1 VLSWTRPPVP
11 ALPGSSVPLR
21 LYDTAT
27 ATVSATAPGELAT
40 LYVCGI
46 TPYDAT
52 HLGHAATYIAFDLV
66 QRVWL
71 DNGHRVHYVQNI
83 TDIDDPLLE
92 RAERDGINW
101 RDLADREIQLFRED
115 MNALRVLPP
124 QDYIGAVEAMD
135 EVSTAVQ
142 SLLDSGAA
150 YRVDDASHPDIYF
163 DVASAPKF
171 GYESRYDLPTMLQLS
186 AERGGDPE
194 RPGKRNPL
202 DALLW
207 RTERKGEPCWDSPM
221 GPGRPGWHIECAVIA
236 GNRLGPTIDV
246 QGGGSDLIFPHH
258 ECSAAHSE
266 VLTGVAPFAKHYSH
280 AGMISLDGQ
289 KMSKSKGNLVFVS
302 RLRADGIDPAVIR
315 LALLAGHYRADRP
328 WTADLLQAAE
338 GRLQSWRKAAKRSG
352 TDPSA
357 VVKTMRA
364 ALADDLDTPTA
375 LGALDDW
382 ARDESL
388 DGALIADAADALLG
402 ISLR

>member
-1 VLSWTRPPVP
+1 
-11 ALPGSSVPLR
+11 
-21 LYDTAT
+21 
-27 ATVSATAPGELAT
+27 
-40 LYVCGI
+40 
-46 TPYDAT
+46 
-52 HLGHAATYIAFDLV
+52 
-66 QRVWL
+66 
-71 DNGHRVHYVQNI
+71 VHFVQNI

-115 MNALRVLPP
+115 MTALRVLPP

-135 EVSTAVQ
+135 EVTTAVQ
-142 SLLDSGAA
+142 ALLDSGAA
-150 YRVDDASHPDIYF
+150 YRVDDPAHPDVYF

-171 GYESRYDLPTMLQLS
+171 GYESRYDLATMLTLS
-186 AERGGDPE
+186 AERGGDPD

-207 RTERKGEPCWDSPM
+207 RTEREGEPSWESPM

-266 VLTGVAPFAKHYSH
+266 VLTGVAPFARHYSH
-280 AGMISLDGQ
+280 AGMISLDGE

-302 RLRADGIDPAVIR
+302 RLRNDGVDPTAIR
-315 LALLAGHYRADRP
+315 LALLAGHYREDRP
-328 WTADLLQAAE
+328 WNDDLLQVAQTRLRNWRTAA
-338 GRLQSWRKAAKRSG
+338 LRSG
-352 TDPSA
+352 SDASA
-357 VVKTMRA
+357 VLTALRA

-375 LGALDDW
+375 LAVLDEW
-382 ARDESL
+382 AANESL
-388 DGALIADAADALLG
+388 DGAIVADAADALLG
-402 ISLR
+402 IPLL